1 MNPQYAI
8 LRFAKYKGP
17 EISRIEAHNERTKEQ
32 YASNPDVDTS
42 RSHLNFHLVKPR
54 QKYRAEAEKQIAA
67 AGCKTRKDSVRV
79 VETLITASPDFFAD
93 KKPKE
98 VKAFFG
104 HALAFLASKQPKETI
119 ISAVVHVDEKT
130 PHMHLCFVP
139 ITADGRLSAK
149 DILGNRKNL
158 SKWQDEFW
166 AFMVKKYPDLE
177 RGESA
182 SSTGR
187 THIPPRV
194 FKEAAHLARKK
205 EKLNQLLSE
214 ITPLNARKKA
224 SEIEAFLTD
233 YIPSVEKLMTRA
245 KKANNAVKELNAE
258 IAELKKEVNSNK
270 ASVVRQL
277 ELSRKIQELD
287 GLKETV
293 AQLQQSLEAI
303 PQEILDE
310 YLNTTKSKGKEKS
323 AIEQTK

>member
-1 MNPQYAI
+1 MANYTI
-8 LRFAKYKGP
+8 M
-17 EISRIEAHNERTKEQ
+17 RIEKRKLGSVGRIGNHHERLKAE
-32 YASNPDVDTS
+32 YKSNPDIDPS
-42 RSHLNFHLVKPR
+42 RTHQNYHIVEPPS
-54 QKYRAEAEKQIAA
+54 KYRKAVLDRIESVGAKR
-67 AGCKTRKDSVRV
+67 RKDSVV
-79 VETLITASPDFFAD
+79 MQDCFVGGTPDWLKGKTVEEQRDYFDYAYRFFED
-93 KKPKE
+93 SFGKE
-98 VKAFFG
+98 N
-104 HALAFLASKQPKETI
+104 I
-119 ISAVVHVDEKT
+119 ISAVVHLDETT

-182 SSTGR
+182 SQTGR

-205 EKLNQLLSE
+205 EKLIQLLSE

-224 SEIEAFLTD
+224 AEIEAFLTD

-245 KKANNAVKELNAE
+245 KKANSAVKELNAE

-277 ELSRKIQELD
+277 ELSRKVQELD
-287 GLKETV
+287 SLKDTV
-293 AQLQQSLEAI
+293 AELQRPLEAI

-310 YLNTTKSKGKEKS
+310 YLNATKQKPKENTQQQ
-323 AIEQTK
+323 EH